1 MAVAQ
6 TRWIHG
12 EAARGPDQPYLVL
25 NILLIAA
32 RGAVLYGIL
41 YGITEIEADIDR
53 QDQEQSQEEEDAVL
67 EDLVDLETDRVLD
80 HPLVGRQMKGL
91 YPQGWV
97 EGDIAYFNVEN
108 GRLCCKFPDGT
119 SDLVMPSD
127 FDGIDLVLL

>member
-1 MAVAQ
+1 MITADGSEDHLIRPEGLHRYEVPPSLPPALRTAAAVS
-6 TRWIHG
+6 I
-12 EAARGPDQPYLVL
+12 PD
-25 NILLIAA
+25 
-32 RGAVLYGIL
+32 
-41 YGITEIEADIDR
+41 GITEIEADIDR

-80 HPLVGRQMKGL
+80 HPLVSRQMKGL

-97 EGDIAYFNVEN
+97 EGNIAYFNVEN

-127 FDGIDLVLL
+127 FDGIDLVLV